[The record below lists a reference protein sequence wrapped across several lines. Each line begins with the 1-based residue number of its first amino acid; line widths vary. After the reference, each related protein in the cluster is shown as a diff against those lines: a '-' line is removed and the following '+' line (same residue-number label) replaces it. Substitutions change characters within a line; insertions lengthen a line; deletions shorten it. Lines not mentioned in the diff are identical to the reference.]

1 MIYTDDWA
9 FMHIPKNAGENFRIR
24 TPEHMVRGQHY
35 IPKNTK
41 DAINIRR
48 HQPISYHLKYIPHL
62 KNLQWICIVRHP
74 EDRLASWYYFIK
86 KQYKPQWEILFPGGI
101 SFEEFVVDNR
111 IKDLS
116 LGPAQQ
122 FFNAEAGL
130 WRVEDLQ
137 SKWFNVPDGINLRYF
152 RLEDQLDELESY
164 VGFKFSDTKYNSS
177 VSTPHYTDEMKRIV
191 YIQYQKDYE
200 NFGYEMR

>member
-1 MIYTDDWA
+1 MIYTDHWA
-9 FMHIPKNAGENFRIR
+9 FQHIPKNGGTNFRER
-24 TPEHMVRGQHY
+24 VPQHMVRGQSGL
-35 IPKNTK
+35 PENRAGMTPFSW
-41 DAINIRR
+41 
-48 HQPISYHLKYIPHL
+48 HQPISYHLEYIPHL

-74 EDRLASWYYFIK
+74 EDRLASWYYFMK
-86 KQYKPQWEILFPGGI
+86 KLYSPHWHNLFPSDI
-101 SFEEFVVDNR
+101 SFEEFVVENR
-111 IKDLS
+111 IKDLNLS
-116 LGPAQQ
+116 FVAVG
-122 FFNAEAGL
+122 GL

-177 VSTPHYTDEMKRIV
+177 DSNPYYTDEMKRIT
-191 YIQYQKDYE
+191 YIQYQRDYE